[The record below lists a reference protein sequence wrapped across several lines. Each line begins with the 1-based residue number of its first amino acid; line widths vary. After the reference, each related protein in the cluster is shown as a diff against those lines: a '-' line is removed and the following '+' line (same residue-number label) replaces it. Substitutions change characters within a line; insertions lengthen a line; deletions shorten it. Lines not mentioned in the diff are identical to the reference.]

1 MIIEIDG
8 KIEEYI
14 ALYDAIHKHTKD
26 VNMTIAIL
34 TEIRKDMR
42 AAEMQ
47 QSRFSSTGAFPA
59 TEGQLSYL
67 KKLGVESTDGITRQ
81 EASKL
86 IGEAKSKKANTE
98 NAVRMPMRLP

>member
-1 MIIEIDG
+1 MIIEKDG

-14 ALYDAIHKHTKD
+14 SLYNAIHKHTKD
-26 VNMTIAIL
+26 INMTTAIL

-47 QSRFSSTGAFPA
+47 QNRFVGTGAFPA
-59 TEGQLSYL
+59 TEGQISYL
-67 KKLGVESTDGITRQ
+67 KWLGIETTDGITRQ

-86 IGEAKSKKANTE
+86 IDEAKTKKADTE
-98 NAVRMPMRLP
+98 NPVRIPMRLP

>member
-1 MIIEIDG
+1 MIIEMDG

-14 ALYDAIHKHTKD
+14 SLYTAIHKHTKD
-26 VNMTIAIL
+26 INMTIAIL

-42 AAEMQ
+42 VAEMQ
-47 QSRFSSTGAFPA
+47 QNRFVGTGAFPA

-67 KKLGVESTDGITRQ
+67 KSLGIKETDGINRQ

-86 IGEAKSKKANTE
+86 IDEAKSKKVNTE
-98 NAVRMPMRLP
+98 TPVRIPMRLP